1 MDHAANG
8 SVAQASSSEPMILLR
23 CQAMG
28 TEGKTINSN
37 ECPACGMAM
46 REVNVWIDACPGCQY
61 MKSSLTPG
69 AGAPVEGIEGL
80 RRRNFEALLDRLSGF
95 KTLKDAR
102 LLEPGCGKGWFL
114 EAAQRRG
121 MIVRGMEPGPD
132 GAMARNGGF
141 RVDSGFFPQ
150 DVCSK
155 GPFDAITFND
165 VFEHIPDPTV
175 AIVAVERLLADD
187 GILVLNL
194 PSSHGIFFRVST
206 VLDRLGWSGPYERL
220 WQRGL
225 SSPHMSYFNT
235 TNLISFVHRHTA
247 LRFIDQSSLRSI
259 SRDGL
264 RERIKVTIPSWRGDA
279 MFAAVWLAS
288 FALTTLPPDIAVVMF
303 RKEGSTHSAIS
314 PIEK

>member
-1 MDHAANG
+1 MENERRA
-8 SVAQASSSEPMILLR
+8 R
-23 CQAMG
+23 
-28 TEGKTINSN
+28 NSK
-37 ECPACGMAM
+37 ECPACGTAM
-46 REVNVWIDACPGCQY
+46 RTVSFWIDACPACDY

-69 AGAPVEGIEGL
+69 AGAPVEGIEYL
-80 RRRNFEALLDRLSGF
+80 RRRNFEALLDRLSHHT
-95 KTLKDAR
+95 TLKDAR

-114 EAAQRRG
+114 EAAKRRG
-121 MIVRGMEPGPD
+121 MIVHGIEPGPD
-132 GAMARNGGF
+132 GAVARNSGF
-141 RVDSGFFPQ
+141 SVDTGFFPQ
-150 DVCSK
+150 DLCSK
-155 GPFDAITFND
+155 GPFDVITFND
-165 VFEHIPDPTV
+165 VFEHLPDPTA

-206 VLDRLGWSGPYERL
+206 ILNGLGWSGPYERL

-235 TNLISFVHRHTA
+235 VNLVSFVHRHTA

-303 RKEGSTHSAIS
+303 RKEGSTHSANS
-314 PIEK
+314 PIEQ